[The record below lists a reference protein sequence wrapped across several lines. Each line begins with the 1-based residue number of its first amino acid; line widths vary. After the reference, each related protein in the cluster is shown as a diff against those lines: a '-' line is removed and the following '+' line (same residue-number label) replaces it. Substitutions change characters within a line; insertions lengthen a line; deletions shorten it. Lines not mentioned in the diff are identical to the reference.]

1 MHPQFLI
8 YKVKNLISEMTV
20 MGFNNSLVLT
30 MTENKTN
37 IINGP
42 VEEKKKYCKL
52 EQLKLFKIL

>member
-37 IINGP
+37 VINGP

-52 EQLKLFKIL
+52 EKLKLFKIL